1 VNQSLQLPK
10 TLLEFIT
17 LKTDKPLQEWLV
29 WQTVLYSICRDCDSA
44 LMVENGGN
52 VQAIIEQAERRSVNL
67 TTVAECEQKQ
77 AKSHNHK

>member
-1 VNQSLQLPK
+1 
-10 TLLEFIT
+10 
-17 LKTDKPLQEWLV
+17 
-29 WQTVLYSICRDCDSA
+29 
-44 LMVENGGN
+44 MVENGGN